1 MGDTMYES
9 KTALRVALL
18 SQRNSLSIE
27 KAESWSRSIQARL
40 IETSLFQS
48 ADSIALYS
56 CVQNE
61 AGTERIRDH
70 ALHSGKRVFYP
81 RLVPNRS
88 LEFVE
93 IGSATELVRGKS
105 GIAEPIGDKVLSR
118 CSGLDLLL
126 ITPGVA
132 FDPKGNRLGRGQ
144 AWYDRVIRQWG
155 SRAIPVGL
163 AYEFQVID
171 RIPVDPW
178 DQKVLFIS
186 TQERFIDCQKMPEQA
201 KQVC

>member
-1 MGDTMYES
+1 MYES

-18 SQRNSLSIE
+18 SQRNSLSTE

-40 IETSLFQS
+40 LEAPLYQS
-48 ADSIALYS
+48 ASAIALYS
-56 CVQNE
+56 SVQHE
-61 AGTERIRDH
+61 AATEKIRDH
-70 ALHSGKRVFYP
+70 SLRSGKRVVYP

-93 IGSATELVRGKS
+93 IESATELVCGKT
-105 GIAEPIGDKVLSR
+105 GIAEPVGDKVLSY
-118 CSGLDLLL
+118 SGELDLLL
-126 ITPGVA
+126 IVPGVA

-155 SRAIPVGL
+155 SRATPVGL
-163 AYEFQVID
+163 AYEFQIID
-171 RIPVDPW
+171 RVPVDSW
-178 DQKVLFIS
+178 DEKVLFIS
-186 TQERFIDCQKMPEQA
+186 TQERFIDCQRMPEQA

>member
-1 MGDTMYES
+1 MYES
-9 KTALRVALL
+9 KTALRVSLL

-27 KAESWSRSIQARL
+27 KAESWSGTIQARL

-48 ADSIALYS
+48 ANAIALYS
-56 CVQNE
+56 SVQNE
-61 AGTERIRDH
+61 AATEKIRDH
-70 ALHSGKRVFYP
+70 ALLSGKRVFYP
-81 RLVPNRS
+81 RLVPSRS

-105 GIAEPIGDKVLSR
+105 GIAEPTGDKLLSR
-118 CSGLDLLL
+118 CGDLDLLL

-132 FDPKGNRLGRGQ
+132 FDAKGNRLGRGQ

-155 SRAIPVGL
+155 LRATPVGL

-171 RIPVDPW
+171 RVPVDPW

-186 TQERFIDCQKMPEQA
+186 TQERFIDCQRMPEQA

>member
-1 MGDTMYES
+1 MYES
-9 KTALRVALL
+9 KTALRVAVL

-48 ADSIALYS
+48 ANAIALYS
-56 CVQNE
+56 SFQNE
-61 AGTERIRDH
+61 AATEKIRDH
-70 ALHSGKRVFYP
+70 ALRSGKRVFYP
-81 RLVPNRS
+81 RPFPNRS
-88 LEFVE
+88 IEFVE
-93 IGSATELVRGKS
+93 IGSATELVRGKL
-105 GIAEPIGDKVLSR
+105 GIAEPTGNKVLSR
-118 CSGLDLLL
+118 CSEFNVLL

-144 AWYDRVIRQWG
+144 AWYDRLIRQWG
-155 SRAIPVGL
+155 SRATPVGL

-186 TQERFIDCQKMPEQA
+186 TQERFIDCKRMPEQA

>member
-1 MGDTMYES
+1 MYES

-18 SQRNSLSIE
+18 SQRNSLSTE

-40 IETSLFQS
+40 LETPVYQS
-48 ADSIALYS
+48 ANAIALYS
-56 CVQNE
+56 SVQNE
-61 AGTERIRDH
+61 AATEKIRDH
-70 ALHSGKRVFYP
+70 SLRSGKRVVYP
-81 RLVPNRS
+81 RLVSNRS

-118 CSGLDLLL
+118 CGELDLLL
-126 ITPGVA
+126 IVPGVA

-155 SRAIPVGL
+155 SRATPVGL

-178 DQKVLFIS
+178 DEKVLFIS
-186 TQERFIDCQKMPEQA
+186 TQERFIDCQRMLEQA

>member
-1 MGDTMYES
+1 MYES
-9 KTALRVALL
+9 KTALRVALM
-18 SQRNSLSIE
+18 SQRNSLSTE

-40 IETSLFQS
+40 LETPLYQS
-48 ADSIALYS
+48 ANAIALYS
-56 CVQNE
+56 SVQNE
-61 AGTERIRDH
+61 AATEKIRDH
-70 ALHSGKRVFYP
+70 SLRSGKRVVYP
-81 RLVPNRS
+81 RLVSNRS

-118 CSGLDLLL
+118 CGELDLLL
-126 ITPGVA
+126 IVPGVA

-155 SRAIPVGL
+155 SRATPVGL

-171 RIPVDPW
+171 RIPMDPW
-178 DQKVLFIS
+178 DEKVLFIS
-186 TQERFIDCQKMPEQA
+186 TQERFIDCQRMLEQA

>member
-1 MGDTMYES
+1 MYES

-18 SQRNSLSIE
+18 SQRNSLSTE
-27 KAESWSRSIQARL
+27 KADSWSRSIQARL
-40 IETSLFQS
+40 LETPLYQS
-48 ADSIALYS
+48 ASAIALYS
-56 CVQNE
+56 SVQNE
-61 AGTERIRDH
+61 AATEKIRDH
-70 ALHSGKRVFYP
+70 ALRSGKRVFYP
-81 RLVPNRS
+81 RLVSNRS

-93 IGSATELVRGKS
+93 IRSATELVRGKS
-105 GIAEPIGDKVLSR
+105 GIAEPTGDKVLSHCGER
-118 CSGLDLLL
+118 DLLL

-144 AWYDRVIRQWG
+144 AWYDHVIRQWG
-155 SRAIPVGL
+155 SRVTPVGL

-186 TQERFIDCQKMPEQA
+186 TQERFIDCKRMPEQA

>member
-1 MGDTMYES
+1 MYES
-9 KTALRVALL
+9 KTALRVAVL

-27 KAESWSRSIQARL
+27 KAESWSRSIQARI

-48 ADSIALYS
+48 ANAIALYS
-56 CVQNE
+56 SIQNE
-61 AGTERIRDH
+61 VATEKIRDH
-70 ALHSGKRVFYP
+70 ALRSGKRVFYP
-81 RLVPNRS
+81 RLVSNRS

-93 IGSATELVRGKS
+93 IRSATELVRGKS
-105 GIAEPIGDKVLSR
+105 GIAEPTGDKVLSHCGER
-118 CSGLDLLL
+118 DLLL

-144 AWYDRVIRQWG
+144 AWYDHVIRQWG
-155 SRAIPVGL
+155 SRVTPVGL

-186 TQERFIDCQKMPEQA
+186 TQERFIDCKRMPEQA

>member
-1 MGDTMYES
+1 MYES
-9 KTALRVALL
+9 KTALRVAVL
-18 SQRNSLSIE
+18 SQRNSLTIE

-48 ADSIALYS
+48 ANAIALYS
-56 CVQNE
+56 SIQNE
-61 AGTERIRDH
+61 VATEKIRDH
-70 ALHSGKRVFYP
+70 ALRSGKRVFYP
-81 RLVPNRS
+81 RLVSNRS

-93 IGSATELVRGKS
+93 IRSATELVRGKS
-105 GIAEPIGDKVLSR
+105 GIAEPTGDKVLSHCGER
-118 CSGLDLLL
+118 DLLL

-144 AWYDRVIRQWG
+144 AWYDHVIRQWG
-155 SRAIPVGL
+155 SRVTPVGL

-186 TQERFIDCQKMPEQA
+186 TQERFIDCKRMPEQA

>member
-1 MGDTMYES
+1 MYES

-18 SQRNSLSIE
+18 SQRNSLPIE

-40 IETSLFQS
+40 LETPLFQS
-48 ADSIALYS
+48 ANAIALYS
-56 CVQNE
+56 SVQNE
-61 AGTERIRDH
+61 AATEKIRDH
-70 ALHSGKRVFYP
+70 SLRSGKRVFYP

-105 GIAEPIGDKVLSR
+105 GIAEPIGDKVLSH
-118 CSGLDLLL
+118 CGELDFLL

-155 SRAIPVGL
+155 SRATTVGL

-171 RIPVDPW
+171 RVPVDPW
-178 DQKVLFIS
+178 DEKVLFIS
-186 TQERFIDCQKMPEQA
+186 TQERFIDCQRMPEQA